1 MPKPDNR
8 IRDALQAA
16 WARTDNPPER
26 ARTPQPVSEADAY
39 HDAADELWFRN
50 HPIRGSLSEP
60 DIPTPRIADA
70 ALTRGLRIVPRERPH
85 PADERQQA

>member
-1 MPKPDNR
+1 MPDTDPT
-8 IRDALQAA
+8 IREAFRAA
-16 WARTDNPPER
+16 WARTDKPAEH
-26 ARTPQPVSEADAY
+26 ARPAQPVSEADAY

-70 ALTRGLRIVPRERPH
+70 ALTRGLRIVPRERPR